1 MVVLDVLGEA
11 FAIAGCAAARSSASC
26 VISASTVSRKSQ
38 QTLLNKADY
47 ATDVIYCVHHIEGWI
62 SGVGTLRLFPC
73 KIGGHR
79 IRAAVR
85 QAFMFVAL
93 CSLVQ
98 AGESTTF
105 FRGLNLNGLPV
116 TIDGNQWEGADSKH
130 YDCHDKSFENQSI
143 PLTPATDAERTRMIR
158 SSRYGGNRLVLND
171 IPSGHYSVLL
181 YVWEDN
187 DPESYQLTLNGRVVA
202 KSVVS
207 GTAGSWQRLGP
218 WSTDVKDGTIVLASR
233 GGAANFSGVEIW
245 KGDHDGSAP
254 WEQTAEGIA
263 FFESRIRPLLVQH
276 CYECH
281 RADSKEI
288 GGELLVDSR
297 QGIRQGGGTGPA
309 VVPGDL
315 AKSLLIQ
322 AVSYQDKDLQMPPEG
337 KLSDQE
343 IADLKTWVEMGAPDP
358 RSDYKPIPRNAHIDW
373 NDARNWWSLK
383 PLHKP
388 AVPEVQNADWP
399 NGGLDRFVL
408 ARMESEGLSPATDTD
423 KRTWIRRVTYD
434 LVGLPPTPQE
444 VEAFLADESPVAYEK
459 LVDDLLTRPQYGER
473 WGRMW
478 LDVVR
483 YSDTAGDNSDF
494 PIPQM
499 YKYRNW
505 VIDAFNR
512 DLPYD
517 QFVTH
522 QLAGDL
528 VEDDNDPARVTS
540 AEERERRRQQRII
553 ATGYIANSRRF
564 GSRVHDYPQHLT
576 IEDTLDNLG
585 RTFLGTTIN
594 CARCHNHKFD
604 PITTDDYY
612 ALYGIFHSTQYPWPG
627 IELEQRQRD
636 LVPLASADEIQLAE
650 RAREQTLNDLQAKVT
665 QRQAALDALKGKPE
679 DDPARQQAQK
689 DLAAA
694 ERAYSE
700 QEKTPPAYEL
710 AYAVAESNTIE
721 DSAIQMKGNPE
732 RLGVVVPR
740 RFVEVLG
747 GERLETSDRS
757 SGRLALA
764 RWITDPA
771 NPLTARVM
779 VNRIW
784 QGHLGRGIVPTPN
797 DFGRQGKP
805 PSHPELLDWLAT
817 KFIESG
823 WSMRALHREIVLSR
837 AYRMSSIRSAE
848 SIARDPNNVW
858 LSSFPRRRL
867 DAEAIRDT
875 LLSLGGHLDLTMGE
889 AHPFPEQKT
898 WKFTQHRPFKA
909 IYETNRR
916 SVYLMTQ
923 RIQRHPYLAI
933 FDGADPSTSTPARLT
948 STTPLQALYLLND
961 EFVHQQA
968 QGWSARLSTAA
979 TPAERINLA
988 FQMALGRPAQQSEVE
1003 AATQL
1008 VEQVGAR
1015 LRSEGHAEAEAQSQ
1029 AWDAFCRA
1037 VFRLN
1042 EFVYID

>member
-1 MVVLDVLGEA
+1 MFHWKNG
-11 FAIAGCAAARSSASC
+11 R
-26 VISASTVSRKSQ
+26 
-38 QTLLNKADY
+38 
-47 ATDVIYCVHHIEGWI
+47 
-62 SGVGTLRLFPC
+62 
-73 KIGGHR
+73 HR
-79 IRAAVR
+79 IRITVL
-85 QAFMFVAL
+85 QGLMLVWL
-93 CSLVQ
+93 CSLVS
-98 AGESTTF
+98 AGDSASF

-116 TIDGNQWEGADSKH
+116 TIDGNQWEGADSKF
-130 YDCHDKSFENQSI
+130 YECRDKSFENQSVPLI
-143 PLTPATDAERTRMIR
+143 PSTDADRTRMIR
-158 SSRYGGNRLVLND
+158 SSRYGGNRLVLKD
-171 IPSGHYSVLL
+171 IPAGRYSVLL

-187 DPESYQLTLNGRVVA
+187 DPETYQITLNNRVVA
-202 KSVVS
+202 KAVVS
-207 GTAGSWQRLGP
+207 GKAGGWQRLGP
-218 WSTDVKDGTIVLASR
+218 WPTDVKDGTIVLASR

-254 WEQTAEGIA
+254 WEQTAEGLA
-263 FFESRIRPLLVQH
+263 FFESRIRPLLIQH

-281 RADSKEI
+281 SADSKEI

-322 AVSYQDKDLQMPPEG
+322 AVKYDDKDQQMPPEG

-358 RSDYKPIPRNAHIDW
+358 RSDYKPIPRNTHIDW
-373 NDARNWWSLK
+373 DEARNWWSLK
-383 PLHKP
+383 PLQQRVVP
-388 AVPEVQNADWP
+388 AVQNAAWP
-399 NGGLDRFVL
+399 SSDLDRFVL
-408 ARMESEGLSPATDTD
+408 ARIEKEGLSPAPDTE
-423 KRTWIRRVTYD
+423 KRAWIRRVTYD

-444 VEAFLADESPVAYEK
+444 VEAFLADESPEAYRK
-459 LVDDLLTRPQYGER
+459 LVDDLLARPQYGER

-505 VIDAFNR
+505 VIDAVNR

-528 VEDDNDPARVTS
+528 VADDNAPASGTFV
-540 AEERERRRQQRII
+540 EDREQQRQQRII

-612 ALYGIFHSTQYPWPG
+612 ALYGIFHSTRYPWPG
-627 IELEQRQRD
+627 IELEQKQRD
-636 LVPLASADEIQLAE
+636 LVPLVSVEEIQKAE
-650 RAREQTLNDLQAKVT
+650 LAREQKLNDLQARIT
-665 QRQAALDALKGKPE
+665 QRQTALDALKDKAE

-694 ERAYSE
+694 ERALSE
-700 QEKTPPAYEL
+700 QEKSPPEYEL

-747 GERLETSDRS
+747 GERLDSSDLS
-757 SGRLALA
+757 SGRLSLA

-784 QGHLGRGIVPTPN
+784 QGHFGRGIVPTPN

-805 PSHPELLDWLAT
+805 PSHPELLDWLAA
-817 KFIESG
+817 KFVDSG
-823 WSMRALHREIVLSR
+823 WSIRALHREIVLSR
-837 AYRMSSIRSAE
+837 AYRMSSVRSPE
-848 SIARDPNNVW
+848 SISRDPNNEW

-875 LLSLGGHLDLTMGE
+875 LLALGGHLDLTMGE

-979 TPAERINLA
+979 TPAERVNLA
-988 FQMALGRPAQQSEVE
+988 FEMALERPAQPSEVE
-1003 AATQL
+1003 VAIQL

-1015 LRSEGHAEAEAQSQ
+1015 LRSEGRSEAEAQSQ
-1029 AWDAFCRA
+1029 AWEAFCRA